1 MASRPVRSCSFVSWF
16 ELTLS
21 DLKKE
26 LAAASDSERA
36 RSSAWFFKTGKGQYG
51 HGDHFIGITVP
62 VQRKIARR
70 YTHLPLQEVAR
81 LLDSRTH
88 EHRLT
93 ALEILVAQYERGD
106 ATQKQ
111 AIFDF
116 YLKSTGRVN
125 NWDLVDGSAPGI
137 VGAHL
142 VARSR
147 RVLYRLA
154 KSKNLWERR
163 IAMVSTMTLIRSRD
177 LTDAFAIAK
186 ILLKDEHDL
195 IHKAAGWMLREAG
208 KRSQEGLVRFLK
220 RNYSAMPRTALRYAI
235 ERFPMAERKRM
246 LAGRFS

>member
-1 MASRPVRSCSFVSWF
+1 
-16 ELTLS
+16 LTLS

-26 LAAASDSERA
+26 LAAAADPERA
-36 RSSAWFFKTGKGQYG
+36 RILAWFFKTAKGQYG
-51 HGDHFIGITVP
+51 YGDRFIGVTVP

-70 YTHLPLQEVAR
+70 YTHLPLKQVAR
-81 LLDSRTH
+81 LLASRTH

-154 KSKNLWERR
+154 KSENLWERR
-163 IAMVSTMTLIRSRD
+163 IAMVCTMTLIRSGD
-177 LTDAFAIAK
+177 LGDAFAIAK

-195 IHKAAGWMLREAG
+195 IHKAVGWMLREAG
-208 KRSQEGLVRFLK
+208 KRSQTELVRFLK
-220 RNYSAMPRTALRYAI
+220 RNYPAMPRTALRYAI
-235 ERFPMAERKRM
+235 ERFPIAERKRM
-246 LAGRFS
+246 LAGVFA